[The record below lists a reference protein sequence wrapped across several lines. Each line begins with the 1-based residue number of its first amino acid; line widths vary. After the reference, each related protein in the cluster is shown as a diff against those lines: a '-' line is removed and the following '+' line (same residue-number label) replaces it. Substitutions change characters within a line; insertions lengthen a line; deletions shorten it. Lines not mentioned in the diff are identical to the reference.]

1 MYPFFL
7 SHGGKAMGEWCELLK
22 NIKSN
27 KDSFSKLLD
36 NMNPLISKYVRLL
49 YKNDREDI
57 RQELILALW
66 ESILKMKYYNSD
78 GECLKNKF
86 LDLYRKSK
94 KQNEII
100 SIEIDE
106 TFEFPSLIESSYEFT
121 ELIFRE
127 DIKQILRNTNGKKQK
142 ISYQILLM
150 EKSDAEI
157 AKYFKVSRQYVHR
170 LRKSLY
176 LHLKNNYFGGNKNE

>member
-1 MYPFFL
+1 
-7 SHGGKAMGEWCELLK
+7 MGEWCELLK

-78 GECLKNKF
+78 GECLSYLNNALKNKF

-127 DIKQILRNTNGKKQK
+127 DIKQILRNTNGKNK
-142 ISYQILLM
+142 
-150 EKSDAEI
+150 
-157 AKYFKVSRQYVHR
+157 KYLIRFC
-170 LRKSLY
+170 
-176 LHLKNNYFGGNKNE
+176 